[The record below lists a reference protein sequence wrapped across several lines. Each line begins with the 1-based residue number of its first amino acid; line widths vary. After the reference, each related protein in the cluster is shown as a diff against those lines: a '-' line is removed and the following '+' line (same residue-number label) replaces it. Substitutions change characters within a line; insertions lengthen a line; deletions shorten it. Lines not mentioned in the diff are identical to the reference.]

1 MKTVFVTGA
10 DLGVG
15 YCLCECFIKGGYY
28 VVAGQFMKDWPWLD
42 ELKAKY
48 PDQVCI
54 VPLDISDTESVKE
67 AARLTAQ
74 AVDHIDILV
83 SCAGIGGRDDYEGI
97 HKVFST
103 NTVGAVRM
111 VKAFLPLMKEGMKR
125 LAFVSSE
132 AGVNSLAHRTDGYA
146 YTTSK
151 TALNMIVRRMHRT
164 LYPQGYTFRLYH
176 PGWVRSY
183 MM

>member
-1 MKTVFVTGA
+1 
-10 DLGVG
+10 
-15 YCLCECFIKGGYY
+15 
-28 VVAGQFMKDWPWLD
+28 
-42 ELKAKY
+42 
-48 PDQVCI
+48 
-54 VPLDISDTESVKE
+54 
-67 AARLTAQ
+67 
-74 AVDHIDILV
+74 
-83 SCAGIGGRDDYEGI
+83 
-97 HKVFST
+97 
-103 NTVGAVRM
+103 M
-111 VKAFLPLMKEGMKR
+111 VKSFLPLMKEGMKR